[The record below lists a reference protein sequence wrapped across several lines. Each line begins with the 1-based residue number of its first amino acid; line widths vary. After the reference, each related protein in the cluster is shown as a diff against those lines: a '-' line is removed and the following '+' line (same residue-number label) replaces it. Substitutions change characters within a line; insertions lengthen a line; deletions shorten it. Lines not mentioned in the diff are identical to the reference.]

1 MRLVPLAAAT
11 LVGATLLASCG
22 DDTPRTASPAD
33 PATTTSPPAS
43 PDETIPDGTYSKT
56 VTTAD
61 ARAAGVTDED
71 FLREL
76 GKDGE
81 TTYAF
86 KFAGDRWTVFI
97 IEDGAAPEP
106 GDLGT
111 LEYEDAGDV
120 AMVSESDGCPQC
132 VVSYHWRLTGDRL
145 SLTIVGHEST
155 GGPED
160 LAVVRFVT
168 EGDFTRQ
175 S

>member
-1 MRLVPLAAAT
+1 MRFIPLATAA
-11 LVGATLLASCG
+11 LVGATLLASCS
-22 DDTPRTASPAD
+22 DDTPRAASPAD
-33 PATTTSPPAS
+33 PATTTSSPAS
-43 PDETIPDGTYSKT
+43 ADETIPDGTYSKT

-61 ARAAGVTDED
+61 ARAAGVTDQD
-71 FLREL
+71 FLHEL
-76 GKDGE
+76 GEDGE

-111 LEYEDAGDV
+111 LEYEGAGDV

-132 VVSYHWRLTGDRL
+132 VVSYRWQLTGDRL

>member
-1 MRLVPLAAAT
+1 MRPAPLAAA
-11 LVGATLLASCG
+11 LLGAILLASCG
-22 DDTPRTASPAD
+22 DDTPRAASAD
-33 PATTTSPPAS
+33 PAAATPAASSPG
-43 PDETIPDGTYSKT
+43 EMIPDGTYAKT
-56 VTTAD
+56 VTKAQ
-61 ARAAGVTDED
+61 ARAAGITDKG
-71 FLREL
+71 LLSEL

-111 LEYEDAGDV
+111 LEYEGEGDV
-120 AMVSESDGCPQC
+120 AMTSESDGCPQC
-132 VVSYHWRLTGDRL
+132 VIRYGWQLTGDTL
-145 SLTIVGHEST
+145 SLTIVGHESS
-155 GGPED
+155 GGPQE

-175 S
+175 P